1 MGLSTQLQL
10 AAYALTVAALG
21 FGSPMPV
28 LVTTVSGYAELTSA
42 DSDTGIEYVFLEVR
56 NIGASISETDRR
68 VTMTLQAPNA
78 IENAS
83 FAGPKFG
90 VHRQFEEYSVGV
102 GIDSLVRG
110 HSFLLA
116 FQSETDYY
124 RGLVGHLG
132 QLKLKTTGPA
142 IMLWLFPPW
151 AYVVGVLALI
161 CIPFALLVFNE
172 HISLRAGS
180 RCMKALKAGGKVLL
194 LVCLTGASLWTGATL
209 GVLAETTN
217 QVTLCEPQAGAACER
232 FVTTAPER
240 AGP

>member
-1 MGLSTQLQL
+1 
-10 AAYALTVAALG
+10 
-21 FGSPMPV
+21 MPV

-116 FQSETDYY
+116 FQSETDDY

-132 QLKLKTTGPA
+132 QLKLETTGPV
-142 IMLWLFPPW
+142 IMLRLFPAW

-172 HISLRAGS
+172 HVSLRVGS
-180 RCMKALKAGGKVLL
+180 RSMKALRVVGIPLFLL
-194 LVCLTGASLWTGATL
+194 CLTGASLWAGTKL

-217 QVTLCEPQAGAACER
+217 QVTLCEPPAGAACKLLSSTPRVHEPGSDR
-232 FVTTAPER
+232 R
-240 AGP
+240 S